1 MLCLFLF
8 HIDYTICAN
17 HVLIKNNN
25 YEVYVKDNLQALWKT
40 GISIYISKRLWYV
53 TITKTIRRKKDVI
66 VSFVILKD
74 NISEKH

>member
-40 GISIYISKRLWYV
+40 GISIYISKRL
-53 TITKTIRRKKDVI
+53 
-66 VSFVILKD
+66 
-74 NISEKH
+74 